1 MNIPSIATLIV
12 RHVNHVYAEM
22 KTIGVS
28 YYNFY
33 EFSVS
38 QNLVEDIYEL
48 VTFQGCHVFNSQ
60 GNQRMEKGIHVKGVD
75 KNQRQNLG
83 RDSDY
88 WNALASY
95 P

>member
-1 MNIPSIATLIV
+1 M
-12 RHVNHVYAEM
+12 Y
-22 KTIGVS
+22 
-28 YYNFY
+28 
-33 EFSVS
+33 
-38 QNLVEDIYEL
+38 
-48 VTFQGCHVFNSQ
+48 FNSQ